1 MIIRKG
7 SRYMKK
13 VFLSFTIGNDPHTEG
28 LFKAANIAKLA
39 GFDTVILEPGETLRD
54 IAKAISQHDPHHIGI
69 SYRLTPEVGIKELK
83 ATLFRLKELGVL
95 FRPNGEQR
103 KIAFAGLPKTIE
115 ILREIRF
122 ELPCQVFLVAQETC
136 PLARVASVLD
146 FLEIYDRRRENI
158 LEDIKEE
165 LFPYQIEVL
174 DQLAEEVISK
184 EEYRL
189 EPPLNIPSERA
200 ISSLPYRAIEAQRP
214 LIRTHF
220 GIPSDSIGPTVEGI
234 RILADAKVVDEIS
247 LGSSDLS
254 QRYFGKPEEFKSRK
268 NDGGVPYKDYDD
280 LVRLFQATRR
290 GNYPSI
296 KPYAHVSDILNF
308 IDICIE
314 AGMLIGAH
322 QAIPL
327 FWFNELDGRGPSP
340 VPESIEEHILAV
352 KKLAELEIPTEMNDP
367 NQWASRYAHDS
378 IIVAD
383 YGLITAVMVTAGVK
397 DLIYQFQ
404 LNKPAE
410 TGDFADLAKM
420 TAAMQIC
427 NEIAAYRQPLP
438 AMWIETRTGIE
449 HLSPDLERAKYQLA
463 RSTLLQM
470 LLDPQIIHLVS
481 YCEANYAAKP
491 EDIIESS
498 QIVRRA
504 IRLFQENKPDLI
516 KYIKDPIVLSRKE
529 HLVKEASFLLRE
541 IARLNPLFDGA
552 HLSTYAPYLANGPTL
567 EESIRRGYMAAPGI
581 NHPEY
586 KQEKLLTKIMKYG
599 FIDAVDYAK
608 GTPITE
614 EERLEK
620 LKSKDD

>member
-1 MIIRKG
+1 
-7 SRYMKK
+7 MKK
-13 VFLSFTIGNDPHTEG
+13 VFLGFTIGNDPHTEG

-39 GFDTVILEPGETLRD
+39 GFNTVILEPGETLRD
-54 IAKAISQHDPHHIGI
+54 IARAINRHNPHHIGI
-69 SYRLTPEVGIKELK
+69 SYRLTPEIGVAELK
-83 ATLFRLKELGVL
+83 STLFGLMELGVVS
-95 FRPNGEQR
+95 RPNGEQR
-103 KIAFAGLPKTIE
+103 SIAFAGLPKTIE
-115 ILREIRF
+115 ILRGIQS
-122 ELPCQVFLVAQETC
+122 ELPCKVFLVAQETC
-136 PLARVASVLD
+136 LLARVASVLD
-146 FLEIYDRRRENI
+146 FLEIYGSRREDI
-158 LEDIKEE
+158 LEEVEEE

-174 DQLAEEVISK
+174 DQLAAEVISK

-189 EPPLNIPSERA
+189 EPPLDIPSRKA
-200 ISSLPYRAIEAQRP
+200 ISSLPCRSIEAKRP

-220 GIPSDSIGPTVEGI
+220 GIPSDSIDPTVEGI
-234 RILADAKVVDEIS
+234 EILAEARVVDEIS

-254 QRYFGKPEEFKSRK
+254 QRYFGKPEEFRFRK
-268 NDGGVPYKDYDD
+268 NDGGVPYRDYDD
-280 LVRLFQATRR
+280 LVQLFQATRR

-308 IDICIE
+308 IDTCIE

-327 FWFNELDGRGPSP
+327 FWFNELDGRGPTSI
-340 VPESIEEHILAV
+340 PESIEEHILAV
-352 KKLAELEIPTEMNDP
+352 EKLAKLEIPTEMNDP

-410 TGDFADLAKM
+410 TGDLADLAKM

-427 NEIAAYRQPLP
+427 NEVAAHRQPLP
-438 AMWIETRTGIE
+438 AMWVETRTGIE

-481 YCEANYAAKP
+481 YCEANYAART

-504 IRLFQENKPDLI
+504 IRLFQENKPDLMG
-516 KYIKDPIVLSRKE
+516 YLHDPIVNSRRKY
-529 HLVKEASFLLRE
+529 LVEEASYLLGE
-541 IARLNPLFDGA
+541 IAKLNPLFDGGNI
-552 HLSTYAPYLANGPTL
+552 STYAPYLADASTL
-567 EESIRRGYMAAPGI
+567 EKSLRRGYMAAPGI

-599 FIDAVDYAK
+599 FIDAVDHK
-608 GTPITE
+608 GNTPISE
-614 EERLEK
+614 RERLGK
-620 LKSKDD
+620 LRSNNR